1 MIVGIRDSETG
12 TYHRYYRKHQ
22 DQHNEFP
29 AKGMFCRIFQ
39 RFFIPVL
46 QFRHALLCIL
56 IVRGIFFRCHFPGN
70 IMQSLLHIVFNFR
83 FKIGNNM
90 DILPTVLAVKRT
102 FFHFR
107 PAIRTLHIII
117 LLLPARIPIPGSYS
131 SA

>member
-1 MIVGIRDSETG
+1 MNKKKLSHSSLNSSITS
-12 TYHRYYRKHQ
+12 
-22 DQHNEFP
+22 
-29 AKGMFCRIFQ
+29 
-39 RFFIPVL
+39 VL
-46 QFRHALLCIL
+46 AALLCIL

-107 PAIRTLHIII
+107 PAIRTLHTII
-117 LLLPARIPIPGSYS
+117 LLLPAKKRIPDNYS
-131 SA
+131 SAWLWSWVLRHREPG